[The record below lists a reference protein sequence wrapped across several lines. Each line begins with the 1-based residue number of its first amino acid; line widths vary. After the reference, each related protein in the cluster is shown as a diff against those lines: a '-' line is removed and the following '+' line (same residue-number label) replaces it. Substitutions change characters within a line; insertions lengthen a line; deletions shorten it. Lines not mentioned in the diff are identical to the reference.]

1 MYFLLFFF
9 FVFHSF
15 SLIFIPFPLFSF
27 SKRNNCWIYPL
38 CWIWG
43 GECLQGGQNPSQILL
58 HSTGARK
65 ERKSFSRMSFYSPIS
80 AKAAPQNC
88 ECTPVNPDPL
98 RSDLPQTYR
107 GEWKQTRAKSEKI
120 SPIMWKK
127 NPVNKDLLRGAD
139 GVWTLELNP
148 GKSLMRSTGGLPKL
162 ETHNGVFHVR
172 FCSHVR
178 VHAPVCLYIH
188 RHTEVIL

>member
-1 MYFLLFFF
+1 MLNL
-9 FVFHSF
+9 
-15 SLIFIPFPLFSF
+15 
-27 SKRNNCWIYPL
+27 RGWM
-38 CWIWG
+38 
-43 GECLQGGQNPSQILL
+43 PSGR
-58 HSTGARK
+58 TK
-65 ERKSFSRMSFYSPIS
+65 PIS
-80 AKAAPQNC
+80 NPTAQHWSQEREKVLFKDEFLQPYISQSC
-88 ECTPVNPDPL
+88 PPKLWMHSSKSRPTLVWFTPNVQRRMETD
-98 RSDLPQTYR
+98 Q
-107 GEWKQTRAKSEKI
+107 GQKWKNQPHNVK
-120 SPIMWKK
+120 KK